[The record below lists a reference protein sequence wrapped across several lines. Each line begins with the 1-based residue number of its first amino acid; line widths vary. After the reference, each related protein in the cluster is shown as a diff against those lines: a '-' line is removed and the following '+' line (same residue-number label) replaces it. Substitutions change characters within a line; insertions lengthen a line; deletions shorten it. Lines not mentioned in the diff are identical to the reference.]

1 VWCPPWL
8 QNSFI
13 PIILYGRTPPM
24 NFVGGVRKRHVML
37 CVVLLQGLIKNLKNK
52 NEIKHQMQFFQAT
65 GNRLVIIIR
74 SLLT

>member
-1 VWCPPWL
+1 
-8 QNSFI
+8 
-13 PIILYGRTPPM
+13 M